1 MHEMTGQVGSATVRR
16 RLPAALLPIA
26 VLPGLALMAIAFLM
40 DVAVHVAA
48 LETLE
53 PMAHLAGV
61 LGMVLTWSAVVVVGA
76 RRSARRD

>member
-1 MHEMTGQVGSATVRR
+1 MHDMTGQAKSATVRR
-16 RLPAALLPIA
+16 RLPTAALPTG

-40 DVAVHVAA
+40 DVAVHVAD

-53 PMAHLAGV
+53 STAHLAGV
-61 LGMVLTWSAVVVVGA
+61 LGMVLTWSAVVVDGA

>member
-1 MHEMTGQVGSATVRR
+1 MYEMTGQVRSATARR
-16 RLPAALLPIA
+16 RLPAAALPIA

-53 PMAHLAGV
+53 PTAHVAGV
-61 LGMVLTWSAVVVVGA
+61 LGMVLTWSAVVVDGA
-76 RRSARRD
+76 RRSVRRD